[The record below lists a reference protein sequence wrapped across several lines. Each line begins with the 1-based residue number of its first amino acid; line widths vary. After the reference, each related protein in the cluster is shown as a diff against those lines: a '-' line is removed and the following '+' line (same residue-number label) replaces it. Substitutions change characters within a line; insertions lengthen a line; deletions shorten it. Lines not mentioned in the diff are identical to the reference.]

1 MVSVAIAPASSVV
14 TVTATSLAKPFLLA
28 VLPSAAGASASAAGS
43 SSLSASTTAVE
54 VTVAPVTASTP
65 SPRVKGA
72 VLPINWLVK
81 ASSAHFCPRP
91 AVSPEASMVSVAIA
105 PASSVVTVTATSL
118 AKPFLLAVLPSAAG
132 ASASAAGAAVDSA
145 PSVTLPFSTVR
156 FTSRSPVKPSAGMIT
171 AAPSGFTPR
180 VAPSSSAMGSITSAG
195 AEVGADSSS
204 LTASTTAVEVMVAP
218 VTASMPS
225 PRASG
230 ADLPMNWLVK
240 ASSAQRW
247 PRPSVSP
254 DASTESVAIA
264 PAPSVVRV
272 TVTSLTKPFL
282 LAVMPSAAAGAAPLT
297 ASITALEVTVAPAS
311 ASTPSTGIV
320 LPMKRSVNSASMQR
334 WPRPGV

>member
-1 MVSVAIAPASSVV
+1 MV
-14 TVTATSLAKPFLLA
+14 TVTATSLAKPFLLV
-28 VLPSAAGASASAAGS
+28 VLPS
-43 SSLSASTTAVE
+43 
-54 VTVAPVTASTP
+54 
-65 SPRVKGA
+65 
-72 VLPINWLVK
+72 
-81 ASSAHFCPRP
+81 
-91 AVSPEASMVSVAIA
+91 
-105 PASSVVTVTATSL
+105 
-118 AKPFLLAVLPSAAG
+118 AG

-145 PSVTLPFSTVR
+145 PPVTPPFSTVR
-156 FTSRSPVKPSAGMIT
+156 FTSSAPVKPSAGTMT

-218 VTASMPS
+218 VTASTPS
-225 PRASG
+225 PRVSG

-254 DASTESVAIA
+254 EASTVSVAIA

-297 ASITALEVTVAPAS
+297 ASITALEVMVAPVS